1 MSIRSTYKSATYGE
15 KLVSLEARGQRA
27 IDELTKLRDELPHL
41 KTQIDADADY
51 SLEEKAAAK
60 GEVDTAISGL
70 VAQIKAFASG
80 L

>member
-15 KLVSLEARGQRA
+15 KLVGLEARGQRA

-60 GEVDTAISGL
+60 SEVDTAISGL
-70 VAQIKAFASG
+70 VAQIKAFAAG